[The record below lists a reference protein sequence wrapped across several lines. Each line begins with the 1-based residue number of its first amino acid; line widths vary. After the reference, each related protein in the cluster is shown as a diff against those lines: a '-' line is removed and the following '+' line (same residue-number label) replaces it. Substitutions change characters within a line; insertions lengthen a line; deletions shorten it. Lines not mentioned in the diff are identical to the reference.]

1 MSAEAVGK
9 FLIVSE
15 PSPARR
21 PLPVRA
27 IAPLYL
33 AGFTTAFGAHGLAAA
48 LGTQTDDVGLTLLTF
63 GAVLALYDLAEVIL
77 KPVFGAL
84 SDRIGIKPVVVGGLL
99 AFAVVSLLGAVFTA
113 PAVLALVRLG
123 QGAAASAFS
132 PASSSAVARVAGPA
146 AAGRSFGRYGAW
158 KSLGYAIGPLL
169 GAGLL
174 VLGGLQALFVALA
187 ALAAVATVWAAVAV
201 PNLPVLPRPRTTV
214 RDLARELADPSF
226 LVPTAVLA
234 ASTGALGVAV
244 GFLPLVGTTL
254 GLGTAASM
262 GVVTLLALA
271 STAVQPV
278 VGRLRDE
285 GRIDTR
291 RGAPAGLVAV
301 TVGILLVAVAPHPVT
316 LYAAALLVGL
326 GIGVATPLAFA
337 HLAASTPPER
347 MGRTMGTAEL
357 GREIGDA
364 GGPLLVGAVAVAAS
378 LPVALGVL
386 AAVTA
391 GTAAVSTAALRPA
404 PAADPTVEG
413 ATHPQT

>member
-1 MSAEAVGK
+1 M
-9 FLIVSE
+9 
-15 PSPARR
+15 
-21 PLPVRA
+21 PVRA

-63 GAVLALYDLAEVIL
+63 GAVLALYDVAEVIL

-99 AFAVVSLLGAVFTA
+99 AFAIVSLLGAVFTA
-113 PAVLALVRLG
+113 PAMLALARLG

-132 PASSSAVARVAGPA
+132 PASSAAVARVAGPA

-187 ALAAVATVWAAVAV
+187 VLAAGATVWAAVAV
-201 PNLPVLPRPRTTV
+201 PNLPVLPRQRSTV
-214 RDLARELADPSF
+214 ADLVRELTDPSF

-234 ASTGALGVAV
+234 ASTAALGVAV
-244 GFLPLVGTTL
+244 GFLPLLGTTL

-262 GVVTLLALA
+262 GVVTVLALS
-271 STAVQPV
+271 STVVQPM
-278 VGRLRDE
+278 VGRLRDA
-285 GRIDTR
+285 GRVDTR

-301 TVGILLVAVAPHPVT
+301 AVGVLLVAVAPHPVT
-316 LYAAALLVGL
+316 LYASALLIGL

-337 HLAASTPPER
+337 HLAATTPPQR

-391 GTAAVSTAALRPA
+391 GTAAVSGTALRPA
-404 PAADPTVEG
+404 PAADGASPPTG
-413 ATHPQT
+413 F